1 MRRICLATLIALLSI
16 PVFAQDDTFQVHY
29 AANLNLNDS
38 FLNITN
44 TGETVASGVSQNL
57 CENIYVFDPQ
67 EEEIAC
73 CSCTVTPNGLVSAS
87 VNHSLAAN
95 PATPAIPTS
104 VVVKLVTL
112 TGACNASSVTGVAHG
127 TVAWMTTTHALT
139 TTTTSPNWWV
149 KPVTTTTAVLDE
161 TPFEHA
167 ALSAAEL
174 VSLTS
179 KCAFIQSNDSGFGIC
194 AGCQVGGK

>member
-1 MRRICLATLIALLSI
+1 MRRICLATLIVLLSI
-16 PVFAQDDTFQVHY
+16 PVLAQDDTFQVHY

-38 FLNITN
+38 FINITN
-44 TGETVASGVSQNL
+44 TGATVAAGVSQNL

-73 CSCTVTPNGLVSAS
+73 CTCTVTPNGLVSAS
-87 VNHSLAAN
+87 VLHSLIAN

-104 VVVKLVTL
+104 VVVKLVTS
-112 TGACNASSVTGVAHG
+112 TGTCNASSVTAVAHG

-161 TPFEHA
+161 TPFA
-167 ALSAAEL
+167 DATLSAAEL
-174 VSLTS
+174 AHITS
-179 KCAFIQSNDSGFGIC
+179 TCGFIQGNGSGFGIC
-194 AGCQVGGK
+194 AGCQAGGR